1 MRVPVVLIAIALLLQ
16 TSCAKQYTE
25 QELLAYA
32 SQQYDK
38 DIFRETTG
46 KVVPLGKLGRVD
58 VVVEYRCS
66 DICPMYT
73 VRVIRFD
80 LPPGLTCKEAGGR
93 YTYFDLPPFSSQ
105 PDGGYCVPAI
115 LMDNWDRYVK

>member
-1 MRVPVVLIAIALLLQ
+1 MRVSVAFLATTLFLL
-16 TSCAKQYTE
+16 TSCAKEYTQ
-25 QELLAYA
+25 QELLIYA

-38 DIFRETTG
+38 DIFRDTVG
-46 KVVPLGKLGRVD
+46 QVVPLGKLGQAN
-58 VVVEYRCS
+58 VVVEYKCS

-93 YTYFDLPPFSSQ
+93 YTYFDLPPFSQQ
-105 PDGGYCVPAI
+105 PHGGYCVPAV